1 MNWLAAALT
10 LAGTIVG
17 ASITLIADRVRWRR
31 DQDQRHHQTRRDS
44 YATYLAALHA
54 TSDAIRVVSLNE
66 HDPQVSR
73 VSAAVTAFGSAHLTA
88 AREHVAL
95 VGPESVVHAA
105 DATFRSLRNL
115 RDLLRQGHDLES
127 SEYQQG
133 LAQYQLTLYALRNV
147 MRSDLGNTSIGKLM
161 SHFEFRCDGLASG
174 PESRTLLI
182 PERAQSSAALRASV
196 QAHGGLPAGGS
207 MASCGLPVGVQ
218 GRKTI
223 RRPPP
228 LPRQAGSTSARGT
241 SSIWIG
247 RSPTAARAMNPGI
260 APVISARGMVPGPL
274 P

>member
-1 MNWLAAALT
+1 M
-10 LAGTIVG
+10 AGTIVG

-73 VSAAVTAFGSAHLTA
+73 VSAAVTAFGSAHLNA

-115 RDLLRQGHDLES
+115 RDLLRQGPDLES

-182 PERAQSSAALRASV
+182 LS
-196 QAHGGLPAGGS
+196 
-207 MASCGLPVGVQ
+207 
-218 GRKTI
+218 GRNH
-223 RRPPP
+223 
-228 LPRQAGSTSARGT
+228 LPRSVRLFRLMAGCPPEAPWHPADCRSVFRAGRRSA
-241 SSIWIG
+241 G
-247 RSPTAARAMNPGI
+247 RRRCHARPARRQQG
-260 APVISARGMVPGPL
+260 APRRSGSAGRPRLPGP
-274 P
+274 